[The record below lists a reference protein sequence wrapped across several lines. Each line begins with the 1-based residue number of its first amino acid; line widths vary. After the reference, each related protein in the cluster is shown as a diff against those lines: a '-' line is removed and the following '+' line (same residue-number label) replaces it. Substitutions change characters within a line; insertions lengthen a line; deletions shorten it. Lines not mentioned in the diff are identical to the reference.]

1 MHVPVVEPVDAGVNA
16 HAPSVPPDWHDTYVV
31 YVAHVALAMQVVPSE
46 IHPTN
51 AAVHSLD
58 LVFFVSEHVLS
69 LHALAVA
76 SHVHALRVS
85 FSTQPA

>member
-1 MHVPVVEPVDAGVNA
+1 
-16 HAPSVPPDWHDTYVV
+16 
-31 YVAHVALAMQVVPSE
+31 MQVVPSE